1 MITDGQMIVVEDQC
15 RRVLRALANARLA
28 DNEVR
33 VVAENP
39 KLYSGA
45 HARDVEK
52 RGRFE
57 DRVLTE
63 SIDNLRHE
71 LSKLPRSEGLAVA
84 NRKRPEL
91 VS

>member
-15 RRVLRALANARLA
+15 RRVLRALVNARLA
-28 DNEVR
+28 DDAVR
-33 VVAENP
+33 AVAANP

-52 RGRFE
+52 TGRLE
-57 DRVLTE
+57 DSILTK

-84 NRKRPEL
+84 NRKRTEL